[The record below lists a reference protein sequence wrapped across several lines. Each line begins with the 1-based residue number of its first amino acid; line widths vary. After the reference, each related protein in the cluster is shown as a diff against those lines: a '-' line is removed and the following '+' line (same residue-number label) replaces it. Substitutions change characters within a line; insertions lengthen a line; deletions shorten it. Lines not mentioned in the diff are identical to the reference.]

1 MKVIINILLGGLVC
15 LLTSC
20 TSVKIS
26 LFTGKSEKLKEY
38 RLSGNTKESILI
50 IPVEGM
56 ISNSGEFSLFS
67 EHPGML
73 ENIKSQLESAE
84 HNNSIKGVVLKI
96 NSPGGLVT
104 ASDILYNEIMNF
116 KKKTGKKIVVSMMD
130 LATSGA
136 YMIALSGDI
145 ITAHPTTVTGSVG
158 VIFLR
163 PQFSGLMHK
172 LGLGVDV
179 TKSGINKDMGS
190 PFRKSTEEENKLFQ
204 DVIDKLDNRFLSL
217 VQRHR
222 SLTPENLKLVRTARI
237 FIAKDA
243 VKIGLIDKICYLDG
257 ALAECR
263 KRAKLSKNTRVIVYR
278 RNRYPNDNLYNTT
291 TSVSAHGASTS
302 LIDVGIFNSLGAAKS
317 GFYAIWAPALGTT
330 N

>member
-1 MKVIINILLGGLVC
+1 MKY
-15 LLTSC
+15 
-20 TSVKIS
+20 KRR
-26 LFTGKSEKLKEY
+26 TG
-38 RLSGNTKESILI
+38 N
-50 IPVEGM
+50 P
-56 ISNSGEFSLFS
+56 
-67 EHPGML
+67 
-73 ENIKSQLESAE
+73 
-84 HNNSIKGVVLKI
+84 
-96 NSPGGLVT
+96 
-104 ASDILYNEIMNF
+104 
-116 KKKTGKKIVVSMMD
+116 IVVSMMD
-130 LATSGA
+130 VAASGG
-136 YMIALSGDI
+136 YMAALPADL

-158 VIFLR
+158 VIFIR
-163 PQFSGLMHK
+163 PGFSDLMKKIGLS
-172 LGLGVDV
+172 VDV
-179 TKSGINKDMGS
+179 TKSGKNKDMGS

>member
-1 MKVIINILLGGLVC
+1 MKVMTNILLGGLVC

-190 PFRKSTEEENKLFQ
+190 PFRSATDEENKLFQ
-204 DVIDKLDNRFLSL
+204 HVIDNFNEKFQLLVKNKRHLSDQVMKKVLTAQIFVADDAYKLN
-217 VQRHR
+217 
-222 SLTPENLKLVRTARI
+222 
-237 FIAKDA
+237 
-243 VKIGLIDKICYLDG
+243 LIDKICYLNE
-257 ALAECR
+257 AVEEC
-263 KRAKLSKNTRVIVYR
+263 KKISGLPGNASVIIYR
-278 RNRYPNDNLYNTT
+278 RKYYADDNIYNT
-291 TSVSAHGASTS
+291 SQSKYGAGGTS
-302 LIDVGIFNSLGAAKS
+302 LMNIDIFKPLSNLKC
-317 GFYAIWAPALGTT
+317 GFYSLWPGSVDF
-330 N
+330 